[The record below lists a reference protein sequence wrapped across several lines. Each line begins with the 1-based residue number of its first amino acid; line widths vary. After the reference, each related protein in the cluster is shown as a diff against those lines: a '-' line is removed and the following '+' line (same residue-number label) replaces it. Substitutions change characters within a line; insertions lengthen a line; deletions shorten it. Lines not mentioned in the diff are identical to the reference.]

1 MDRFLD
7 LMTVLFIPIIVIGGV
22 AYFLFKAP
30 RNGKIIGYL
39 RNQKVLFGFL
49 LLWTLL
55 GFFTQQ
61 DFTERCD
68 CLIHSRGIFSLD
80 YIVFSVISI
89 ILISIGFFVKNKFA
103 RVALLSLELAYW
115 IFKLFIL
122 KSGYVGGLGIMIFK
136 YYDFI
141 GLLLRFLILNS
152 LFGYKIKEYGFVLLA
167 GLIIA
172 IKMLGIPCND
182 NFIYDDFLNPYYN
195 QLMFEDINGNWTGFM
210 LYPRGS
216 IIDSTFKNPGN
227 IIYGSK
233 PEITTYRDTV
243 IFSRFEN
250 SYFYFNDSN
259 LRIDNSAPE
268 LNGDY
273 LLTYSSPE
281 SGYLN
286 YLPLKYVE
294 AAKEDYRFI
303 QYSMRL
309 LIKNVSDSILSC
321 QIDGRIDLELK
332 TTHNNGYSK

>member
-7 LMTVLFIPIIVIGGV
+7 LMTVLFIPLIVIGGV
-22 AYFLFKAP
+22 AFFLFKAP

-39 RNQKVLFGFL
+39 RNQKALFGFL

-68 CLIHSRGIFSLD
+68 CLIHSRGVFSLD
-80 YIVFSVISI
+80 YIGFSAISLILI
-89 ILISIGFFVKNKFA
+89 ILGFFIKSKFA
-103 RVALLSLELAYW
+103 RIGLLSLELVYW
-115 IFKLFIL
+115 IFKLYAL
-122 KSGYVGGLGIMIFK
+122 KSGYIGGLGILIFK

-141 GLLLRFLILNS
+141 GLLVRLLILNS
-152 LFGYKIKEYGFVLLA
+152 LFGNKIKEFVFVLLA
-167 GLIIA
+167 GLIILL
-172 IKMLGIPCND
+172 KMLEFPCND

-195 QLMFEDINGNWTGFM
+195 QLMFEDINGTWTGSL
-210 LYPRGS
+210 LYPKDS
-216 IIDSTFKNPGN
+216 IIDSTFKNPDN
-227 IIYGSK
+227 VIYGSR

-250 SYFYFNDSN
+250 SHFYFNDSN
-259 LRIDNSAPE
+259 LRIDNSAPK

-273 LLTYSSPE
+273 LLTYSRPE

-286 YLPLKYVE
+286 YLPLQYVE

-303 QYSMRL
+303 QYSIRL
-309 LIKNVSDSILSC
+309 LIKNVSDSLLSC

-332 TTHNNGYSK
+332 TTHNKELR